1 MYHTGQSKFTVPK
14 LDHYFITQ
22 RHCVARALGC
32 RSHPSLSSPMTVT
45 EFGRKTTREREV
57 LRHRDHR
64 SHHHQSEN
72 HFFPQNERT
81 NANGGEIRTGQTGFP
96 IGLLFGRVN
105 HVACLLFQSCLLF
118 HYLSHERLDWIFGTP
133 PHPLCFGNGYST
145 NRLWG
150 THLSKRKP
158 SLYPTLPYKQHQIYP
173 KQH

>member
-1 MYHTGQSKFTVPK
+1 MGSLH
-14 LDHYFITQ
+14 
-22 RHCVARALGC
+22 RHCDVHWDDPI
-32 RSHPSLSSPMTVT
+32 HPSSPLAHDSDRVRQKNPERFFVIVITAVIIIS
-45 EFGRKTTREREV
+45 RKTTF
-57 LRHRDHR
+57 
-64 SHHHQSEN
+64 ST
-72 HFFPQNERT
+72 ERT
-81 NANGGEIRTGQTGFP
+81 NGGEIRTGQTGFP

-145 NRLWG
+145 NHLWG
-150 THLSKRKP
+150 THLSKRKH